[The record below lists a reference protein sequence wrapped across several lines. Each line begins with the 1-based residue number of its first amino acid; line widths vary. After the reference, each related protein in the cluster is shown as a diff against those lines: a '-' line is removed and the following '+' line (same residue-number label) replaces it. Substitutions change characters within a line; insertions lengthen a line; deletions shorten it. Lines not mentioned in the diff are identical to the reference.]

1 MEQLC
6 NISVIKEVLARHQF
20 QFSKALGQ
28 NFLINP
34 SVCPRIAEDG
44 VRDPK
49 FGAIEI
55 GTGIGV
61 LTNELAKRAK
71 KVVAVEIDGR
81 LLPILA
87 ETLSEYDNVE
97 IVNEDIMK
105 VDRPALL
112 KEKFDGM
119 EVCVCA
125 NLPYYITSPII
136 MTLLEQR
143 LPIRSITVMVQ
154 KEAAARLCAQVGTR
168 DCGAVTFAVRYYSEP
183 KQLFPVSRG
192 SFMPAPNVDSA
203 VIRLEVKPETC
214 HDVKDERFLFR
225 VVKAGF
231 SQRRKTLVNP
241 VSTVLGLNKAV
252 VSGVLEE
259 LGVKKTVRAEEM
271 KFEEW
276 ISFANRLAEECG
288 HGK

>member
-1 MEQLC
+1 MEHLC
-6 NISVIKEVLARHQF
+6 NISVIRDVFERHHF
-20 QFSKALGQ
+20 QFSKTLGQ

-44 VRDPK
+44 IRSPD
-49 FGAIEI
+49 FGVIEI

-71 KVVAVEIDGR
+71 KVVAIEIDDR
-81 LLPILA
+81 LLPILK
-87 ETLSEYDNVE
+87 ETLAEYDNVK
-97 IVNEDIMK
+97 IIHADVMK
-105 VDRPALL
+105 VDL
-112 KEKFDGM
+112 KQLIAEEFPNM

-154 KEAAARLCAQVGTR
+154 KEAAVRLCAQPGSR
-168 DCGAVTFAVRYYSEP
+168 ECGAVTFAVRYYCEP

-203 VIRLEVKPETC
+203 VIRLEVKHQDRPLSAHE
-214 HDVKDERFLFR
+214 EFLFG
-225 VVKAGF
+225 VVKAAF
-231 SQRRKTLVNP
+231 SQRRKTLANP
-241 VSTVLGLNKAV
+241 VSNVLGISKSKITEALIKAGLKP
-252 VSGVLEE
+252 SA
-259 LGVKKTVRAEEM
+259 RAEELT
-271 KFEEW
+271 FEQW
-276 ISFANRLAEECG
+276 LSFADLLLEIKES
-288 HGK
+288 